1 MYNLSKSGINEQ
13 CHCLTFLAMMHT
25 RVKRQHCMLVKYTIP
40 VGCNIKSPVILRHKG
55 LTTPLS
61 PTHSDDSI
69 MSKDI

>member
-1 MYNLSKSGINEQ
+1 MSLSHISGHDAHKSEAPALHAGEI
-13 CHCLTFLAMMHT
+13 H
-25 RVKRQHCMLVKYTIP
+25 YT